1 MLNSSTGICF
11 IAWFVVAGC
20 DGSPGSV
27 AGQAA
32 DRVFLNGAVYTV
44 DAKRSWAEAVA
55 VNGGLITFVG
65 STDDVQSWIGENT
78 DVTEL
83 DGQMLLPGFHD
94 SHTHLLIGVPTEE
107 NCDLLRLEPREA
119 VEARLAECTALEGF
133 GDHHWI
139 IGGGWGEWLWP
150 NGDPGKAL
158 LDRLYPDRPVY
169 LDSSFGH
176 SAWVNSRA
184 LELAGIND
192 ATTVGSDGIIVRDSA
207 TGEATG
213 TLHDSAIMIVRSVM
227 PEMTMEYRLES
238 VRAAIAMAHALGVTA
253 VIEPGIDEGYI
264 APLLELSDAG
274 NFDLRALVSLSPIN
288 MQPGAFDDGVYEFL
302 QGREKWRRPNID
314 VDSVKIFLDGIIES
328 GMGALLEPYE
338 DAALGLGPRFYPQ
351 DKIDEYFT
359 RFDAMGLQVHV
370 HAIGDAAVR
379 MALDGFEVMRNANGM
394 SDNRHHITHLQLI
407 ADEDVPRFAQLD
419 IGATFQALWAYAD
432 PAFIELDVPMIGE
445 ERTAQMYPIGDVHRS
460 GGRINGASDYWVTD
474 MNPLLA
480 IEVAMTRQN
489 PYSND
494 GPPLD
499 ADQRMDLETMIEAYT
514 INGAYTMSLEDQ
526 QGSIEVGKRADFVV
540 LDYNLFDLAP
550 QDISE
555 ASVTMTIFDGRTVY
569 QVTE

>member
-1 MLNSSTGICF
+1 MLNSSTAIRLVVCM
-11 IAWFVVAGC
+11 VVAGC
-20 DGSPGSV
+20 DGSPGPV
-27 AGQAA
+27 VEHAA

-55 VNGGLITFVG
+55 VNDGLITFVG
-65 STDDVQSWIGENT
+65 SNDDVQSWIGEDTEVT
-78 DVTEL
+78 DL

-94 SHTHLLIGVPTEE
+94 SHAHLLVGVPTGE

-133 GDHHWI
+133 GDDHWI
-139 IGGGWGEWLWP
+139 IGRGWGEWLWP

-158 LDRLYPDRPVY
+158 LDELYPDRPVF
-169 LDSSFGH
+169 LESSFGH

-184 LELAGIND
+184 LELAGISD
-192 ATTVGSDGIIVRDSA
+192 TSTVGSDGIIVRDFA

-213 TLHDSAIMIVRSVM
+213 TLHDSARMLVINVM

-253 VIEPGIDEGYI
+253 VIEPGIDEDYI

-274 NFDLRALVSLSPIN
+274 DFDLRALVSLSPIN

-302 QGREKWRRPNID
+302 RGREAWRRPNID

-338 DAALGLGPRFYPQ
+338 DAALGLGPRFYSQ
-351 DKIDEYFT
+351 VKIDEYFT

-445 ERTAQMYPIGDVHRS
+445 ERTAQMYRIGDVHRS
-460 GGRINGASDYWVTD
+460 GGRIVGASDYWVTD

-480 IEVAMTRQN
+480 IEVAMTRQD
-489 PYSND
+489 PYSNE

-550 QDISE
+550 QEISE

-569 QVTE
+569 RHPE